1 MDQVTYNVDVAAR
14 KTSIGW
20 ELTLDN
26 GRDLQV
32 TTLDDAAARVRTLLD
47 IHQPQVDHG
56 KVTVNLVIPPVISN
70 DQDAPTPEATP
81 RGAPAESASTKGE
94 SAPRPVPTPSRP
106 VSKPAET
113 TPTRTT
119 HAPSARSNSLLAP
132 SGLECMLWLEA
143 AREKTPDFAAAA
155 TDVFPWI
162 DELPVEQQRLCLG
175 DLRAGLTSATEDHV
189 YSNLKDAVA
198 RWKDAVET
206 PGLGARASCRTD
218 VPNHYTVVLSDRPR
232 PHTDPLIFL
241 RRLPHCDA
249 SSVDADRPACTGR
262 TAWQAPALGCHP
274 RISPV
279 SGRVRF
285 PPLSTGSSDSRFSG
299 VHYNS
304 EKAKGH
310 QMLPIA
316 YSPRC
321 P

>member
-14 KTSIGW
+14 KTSIGL

-175 DLRAGLTSATEDHV
+175 DLHAGLTSATEDHI

-206 PGLGARASCRTD
+206 PAL
-218 VPNHYTVVLSDRPR
+218 
-232 PHTDPLIFL
+232 
-241 RRLPHCDA
+241 
-249 SSVDADRPACTGR
+249 
-262 TAWQAPALGCHP
+262 APA
-274 RISPV
+274 RPV
-279 SGRVRF
+279 AQTSRTTTQSSSQIAPDPTPTPSSFFAAYPTATHRPSTQTAQPAQVGRHGKHR
-285 PPLSTGSSDSRFSG
+285 L
-299 VHYNS
+299 
-304 EKAKGH
+304 
-310 QMLPIA
+310 
-316 YSPRC
+316 
-321 P
+321 